1 MLRTVAAT
9 VGAMFLMAQAAV
21 VAQVAHAAEV
31 WPTRPIRMVV
41 PFSPGGSTDQ
51 TARVIA
57 EGLRSVL
64 GQTALVDNRPGAGGN
79 IAAELVAKSAPD
91 GYTYLVSGATMAAN
105 MSLYRN
111 LRFDFLRD
119 FSHVTQTFASS
130 NVLVVSPSLPVN
142 NLAEFIAH
150 VKKGAQPVT
159 YGSGG
164 HGTSQHLAAALFNH
178 MVAGNMTHV
187 PFKGGAPAAV
197 ALLAGEIHLIFAP
210 LIEVLPHIRAGSIKA
225 LAVCGK
231 KRSSLLPN
239 VPVVADLVPG
249 YETASWGGYS
259 APANTPAVIV
269 NKLNAA
275 IAKVLTQPA
284 VKTHLAEADKE
295 PVGSS
300 PEEFRKFVVTEIER
314 LRMQVKISG
323 AKAD

>member
-1 MLRTVAAT
+1 MLGTVAAVLRGT
-9 VGAMFLMAQAAV
+9 LLMVLVVEAV
-21 VAQVAHAAEV
+21 FAAEA

-51 TARVIA
+51 TARVVA
-57 EGLRSVL
+57 EGLRPIL

-79 IAAELVAKSAPD
+79 IAAELVAKAAPD

-111 LRFDFLRD
+111 LRYDFMRD
-119 FSHVTQTFASS
+119 FSHVTQTFSS
-130 NVLVVSPSLPVN
+130 ANVLVVSPSLPVN
-142 NLAEFIAH
+142 NLAEFLAH
-150 VKKGAQPVT
+150 VKSGKHRVI

-164 HGTSQHLAAALFNH
+164 VGTSQHLAAALFNH
-178 MVAGNMTHV
+178 MAPANMTHV
-187 PFKGGAPAAV
+187 PYKGGAPAAI

-231 KRSSLLPN
+231 KRSPLLPD
-239 VPVVADLVPG
+239 VPVVSDLLPG
-249 YETASWGGYS
+249 YETASWGGIS
-259 APANTPAVIV
+259 APANTPPAIV

-275 IAKVLTQPA
+275 LLKVLTLPA

-300 PEEFRKFVVTEIER
+300 PEEFRKFIVADIER
-314 LRMQVKISG
+314 LRLQVKVSG

>member
-1 MLRTVAAT
+1 MLRAVTAT
-9 VGAMFLMAQAAV
+9 VGAMLLMAQ
-21 VAQVAHAAEV
+21 VAMAAEV
-31 WPTRPIRMVV
+31 WPSRPIRLVV
-41 PFSPGGSTDQ
+41 PFAPGGSTDQ
-51 TARVIA
+51 TARVLA
-57 EGLRSVL
+57 EGLRPLL

-79 IAAELVAKSAPD
+79 IAAELVAKAAPD

-111 LRFDFLRD
+111 LRYDFMRD
-119 FSHVTQTFASS
+119 FSHVSQTFSSS
-130 NVLVVSPSLPVN
+130 NVLVVSPNLPVK

-164 HGTSQHLAAALFNH
+164 VGTSQHLAAALFNH

-187 PFKGGAPAAV
+187 PYKGGAPAAI

-231 KRSSLLPN
+231 KRSPLLPD
-239 VPVVADLVPG
+239 VPVVADLLPG
-249 YETASWGGYS
+249 YETASWGGIS
-259 APANTPAVIV
+259 APANTPPAIV
-269 NKLNAA
+269 NKFNGLLV
-275 IAKVLTQPA
+275 KVLTLPA

-300 PEEFRKFVVTEIER
+300 PEEFRRFILSDIER
-314 LRMQVKISG
+314 LRIQVKVSG

>member
-1 MLRTVAAT
+1 MLKTVAAA
-9 VGAMFLMAQAAV
+9 VSLIFMMAQAAA
-21 VAQVAHAAEV
+21 VARAAEV

-57 EGLRSVL
+57 EGLRPLL

-79 IAAELVAKSAPD
+79 IAAELVANAAPD
-91 GYTYLVSGATMAAN
+91 GYTYLVSGATMATN
-105 MSLYRN
+105 MSLYRK
-111 LRFDFLRD
+111 LRYDFMRD
-119 FSHVTQTFASS
+119 FSHVSQTFSSS

-142 NLAEFIAH
+142 TLAEFIAL
-150 VKKGAQPVT
+150 VKKGQQPVT

-178 MVAGNMTHV
+178 MVGGNMTHV

-197 ALLAGEIHLIFAP
+197 ALLGGEIHLIFAP

-231 KRSSLLPN
+231 RRSPMLPN
-239 VPVVADLVPG
+239 APVVSDLLPG
-249 YETASWGGYS
+249 YETASWGGIS
-259 APANTPAVIV
+259 APANTPPAIV

-275 IAKVLTQPA
+275 LVKVLTQPA

-300 PEEFRKFVVTEIER
+300 PEDFRKFILTEIER
-314 LRMQVKISG
+314 LRLQVKISG